1 LLPKGPKGRFTAGYF
16 YRNGI
21 FKSTKYP
28 DVCLALMEYLTT
40 PDQLRPVYD
49 LSAGN
54 MMPVFK
60 NMINDAMWKKSPQR
74 ETVAKMVEF
83 TVPQGYPGAT
93 KPWIQDA
100 WMDHTICKMFNRV
113 MVDGWDNDKAIA
125 EAKAALQ
132 KWYDDWQAKLKA

>member
-1 LLPKGPKGRFTAGYF
+1 
-16 YRNGI
+16 
-21 FKSTKYP
+21 
-28 DVCLALMEYLTT
+28 
-40 PDQLRPVYD
+40 
-49 LSAGN
+49 
-54 MMPVFK
+54 
-60 NMINDAMWKKSPQR
+60 
-74 ETVAKMVEF
+74 MVEF